1 MALLKDCFY
10 LSETCVELSFWHS
23 VPLNSPSSFAG
34 NVIMLIHAHEPLS
47 YKRSFC
53 RSEDELA
60 ILSFQIK
67 TSKT

>member
-1 MALLKDCFY
+1 MALLKDCFF
-10 LSETCVELSFWHS
+10 LSETYVELSFWHS
-23 VPLNSPSSFAG
+23 VLLNSPSSFAG
-34 NVIMLIHAHEPLS
+34 KIMLIHAHELLS